1 MSDTG
6 LMNDWYVLL
15 VYGFFSCL
23 PRLLANGLI
32 YLGGMNKKVFGRTI
46 FSELLSYYSY
56 ASRCMQSVTAFTGVA
71 FDLSGSFHDIC
82 EPPHTVYGE
91 DLTSYILPDH
101 NISISRV
108 SKQRK
113 TEWPA

>member
-1 MSDTG
+1 
-6 LMNDWYVLL
+6 
-15 VYGFFSCL
+15 
-23 PRLLANGLI
+23 
-32 YLGGMNKKVFGRTI
+32 
-46 FSELLSYYSY
+46 
-56 ASRCMQSVTAFTGVA
+56 MQSVTALTGVA
-71 FDLSGSFHDIC
+71 SEPSGSFRDIC
-82 EPPHTVYGE
+82 EPRHTVYGE